1 MIDDDPRIGRIWNIS
16 MVRTDEKVAEVGQAA
31 PGACTDIDE
40 NTMYSSRAGEQIYL
54 SLYLLSDQSVG
65 GSVCLCSYQPGWAGK
80 SILGAKLRMYCARR
94 RLVAEQRRVYT
105 CT

>member
-1 MIDDDPRIGRIWNIS
+1 MTTQESAEFEILVWYG
-16 MVRTDEKVAEVGQAA
+16 TDEKVAEVGQAA

-65 GSVCLCSYQPGWAGK
+65 GSVCLCSYQPG
-80 SILGAKLRMYCARR
+80 
-94 RLVAEQRRVYT
+94 
-105 CT
+105 